1 MRTPQTNGK
10 IIDSAKIPS
19 ITRVQSY
26 MGHEHAIPSFVTS
39 QEAVEYID
47 VNMRKKHCLLHTV
60 KHLSYPKGKF
70 QIGVTEEEVSI
81 IFQLEL

>member
-1 MRTPQTNGK
+1 MECKKVTPRPLSLTLKPMRTPQTNGK

-39 QEAVEYID
+39 QEAAV
-47 VNMRKKHCLLHTV
+47 
-60 KHLSYPKGKF
+60 
-70 QIGVTEEEVSI
+70 
-81 IFQLEL
+81 

>member
-1 MRTPQTNGK
+1 MECKKVTPRPLSLTLKPMRTPQTNGK

-47 VNMRKKHCLLHTV
+47 VKMRKKHCLLHS
-60 KHLSYPKGKF
+60 LSY
-70 QIGVTEEEVSI
+70 
-81 IFQLEL
+81 